1 MYRYL
6 TVRSDCRYSE
16 SVPARV
22 LVELLDSVPG
32 LRRTDLACY
41 EAEGSLDWLHLALIA
56 CDSAGNYAVHRGK
69 VPERVNMVE
78 LICSSDRPRAGENAQ
93 ALAVRLADALG
104 WEVADP
110 DADEVLQTGPTE

>member
-1 MYRYL
+1 VYRYL
-6 TVRSDCRYSE
+6 TVRSDCRYGE

-41 EAEGSLDWLHLALIA
+41 EAEGGRDWLHLALIA
-56 CDSAGNYAVHRGK
+56 CDSAGNYAVHKGK

-78 LICSSDRPRAGENAQ
+78 LICSSGSPRAYEDAR
-93 ALAVRLADALG
+93 ALAVKMADALG

-110 DADEVLQTGPTE
+110 DTDEVLHPDPAG